1 MRRSRAVLLMIAA
14 ALAIPSA
21 AWAKRDRYADLSDR
35 QLYELGAKELEKD
48 NYYKARTLFER
59 VVKRGKDDPEISP
72 LVLLGLADSYFGK
85 KGILNLTE
93 ATTRYSS
100 FLTFYPTHARADYAQ
115 YQLALCHFQQVY
127 AADRDQKETRVA
139 LDEFRKVQAQFPE
152 SPYVD
157 LAGEKILE
165 SYDLLAEHEFRV
177 GTFYHEGG
185 RYLGAIARF
194 LTILDRYPR
203 YVGKDK
209 VYYYLAHSLIR
220 TERPEEGAV
229 YLEKLRETY
238 PDSDWAQKG
247 ARLLRTTGAAAAAP
261 ATPASPATP
270 AAPANAGGLR

>member
-1 MRRSRAVLLMIAA
+1 MMRSRLVPLVVAA
-14 ALAIPSA
+14 ALALPSA
-21 AWAKRDRYADLSDR
+21 AWGKRDRYADLSDR
-35 QLYELGAKELEKD
+35 QVYELGAKELEKE
-48 NYYKARTLFER
+48 NYYQARTLFER

-85 KGILNLTE
+85 KGVLNLTE
-93 ATTRYSS
+93 ATSRYSS

-157 LAGEKILE
+157 LAGEKLLE
-165 SYDLLAEHEFRV
+165 GYDLLAEHEFRV

-185 RYLGAIARF
+185 RYLGAIGRY

-209 VYYYLAHSLIR
+209 VYYYLAHSLMR

-238 PDSDWAQKG
+238 PDSEWAQKG
-247 ARLLRTTGAAAAAP
+247 ARLLRATEAASAAPTAP
-261 ATPASPATP
+261 ATPAS
-270 AAPANAGGLR
+270 AGESR

>member
-1 MRRSRAVLLMIAA
+1 MRQSRPLLLTLAV

-35 QLYELGAKELEKD
+35 QLYELGAKELEKE
-48 NYYKARTLFER
+48 NFYKARTLFER

-85 KGILNLTE
+85 KGVLNLTE
-93 ATTRYSS
+93 ATSRYSS

-157 LAGEKILE
+157 LAGEKLLE
-165 SYDLLAEHEFRV
+165 GYDLLAEHEFRV

-185 RYLGAIARF
+185 RYLGAIGRY

-209 VYYYLAHSLIR
+209 VYYYLAHSLMR
-220 TERPEEGAV
+220 TERAEEGAV

-238 PDSDWAQKG
+238 PDSEWAQKG
-247 ARLLRTTGAAAAAP
+247 ARLLRATEAASAAPTAP
-261 ATPASPATP
+261 ATPAS
-270 AAPANAGGLR
+270 AGESR

>member
-1 MRRSRAVLLMIAA
+1 MTRSRLLPVVVLSL
-14 ALAIPSA
+14 LVLPSA
-21 AWAKRDRYADLSDR
+21 AWGKRDKYADLSDR
-35 QLYELGAKELEKD
+35 QLYELGAKELDKE

-59 VVKRGKDDPEISP
+59 VVKRGKDDPETSP

-85 KGILNLTE
+85 KGLLNLTE
-93 ATTRYSS
+93 AMSRYSS
-100 FLTFYPTHARADYAQ
+100 FLTFYPTHAKADYAQ

-139 LDEFRKVQAQFPE
+139 LDEFRKVQAQFPD

-165 SYDLLAEHEFRV
+165 GYDLLAEHEFRV

-185 RYLGAIARF
+185 RYLGAIGRF
-194 LTILDRYPR
+194 TTILDRYPR

-238 PDSDWAQKG
+238 PESVWAQKG
-247 ARLLRTTGAAAAAP
+247 AHLLTSTEGVPAAASAPAAAP
-261 ATPASPATP
+261 VPPPAGSS
-270 AAPANAGGLR
+270 R